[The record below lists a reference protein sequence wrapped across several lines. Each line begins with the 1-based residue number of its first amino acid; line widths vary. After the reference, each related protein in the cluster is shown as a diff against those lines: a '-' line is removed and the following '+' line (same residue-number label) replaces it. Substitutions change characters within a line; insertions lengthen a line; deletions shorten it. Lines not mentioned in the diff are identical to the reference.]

1 MGLIQFAKDVGRK
14 LRLGDDDE
22 PKQPA
27 GGAGQAPSAQQVKDL
42 HDRRRAAALV
52 KVVEQMGFKVE
63 EFSVRVDG
71 DKAVVKG
78 KAASQEEREKVALL
92 VGNHEGIGEVD
103 DQMTVGGAGV
113 AAASYGQGQF
123 YTVVKGDTLS
133 KIAKQHYGDANAY
146 NRIFEA
152 NRPLLKDPDE
162 IYPGQVLRIPAQ
174 TGAPARA

>member
-14 LRLGDDDE
+14 LRLGDDE
-22 PKQPA
+22 PQQPA
-27 GGAGQAPSAQQVKDL
+27 GSAGQHPSTQQVQDL

-63 EFSVRVDG
+63 DFSVRVDG
-71 DKAVVKG
+71 DKAVIKG

-92 VGNHEGIGEVD
+92 VGNHEGIGSVD
-103 DQMTVGGAGV
+103 DQMTVGGSGV

-123 YTVVKGDTLS
+123 YTVAKGDTLS

-174 TGAPARA
+174 TGAPTRA

>member
-14 LRLGDDDE
+14 LRLGDDE
-22 PKQPA
+22 PQQPA
-27 GGAGQAPSAQQVKDL
+27 GGAGQHPSTQQVQEL

-52 KVVEQMGFKVE
+52 KVVEQMGFKVDD
-63 EFSVRVDG
+63 FSVRVDG
-71 DKAVVKG
+71 SKAVLKG

-103 DQMTVGGAGV
+103 DQMTVGGVVG
-113 AAASYGQGQF
+113 ASAQGQGQF

-146 NRIFEA
+146 HRIFEA

-162 IYPGQVLRIPAQ
+162 IYPGQVLRIPAEV
-174 TGAPARA
+174 GAPVRA

>member
-14 LRLGDDDE
+14 LRLGDDE
-22 PKQPA
+22 PQQPA
-27 GGAGQAPSAQQVKDL
+27 GGAGPSAQQVKDL

-52 KVVEQMGFKVE
+52 KVVEQMGFKVDD
-63 EFSVRVDG
+63 FSVRVDG
-71 DKAVVKG
+71 DNAVVKG
-78 KAASQEEREKVALL
+78 KAGSQEEREKVVLL
-92 VGNHEGIGEVD
+92 VGNHEGIGNVD
-103 DQMTVGGAGV
+103 DQMTVGGA
-113 AAASYGQGQF
+113 AAAQGQGQF

-146 NRIFEA
+146 HQIFEA

-174 TGAPARA
+174 TGAATTRA